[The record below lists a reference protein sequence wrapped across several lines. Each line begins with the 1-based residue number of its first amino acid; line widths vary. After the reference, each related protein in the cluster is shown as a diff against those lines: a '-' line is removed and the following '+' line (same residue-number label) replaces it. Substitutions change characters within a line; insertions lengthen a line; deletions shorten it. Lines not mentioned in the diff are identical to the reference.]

1 MEAAAVEDAYAVQ
14 AAGGL
19 FLQEAMSRRA
29 GSDPRRLSP
38 PSSPGSRR
46 LSLEV
51 SKMSI
56 HLAYLEGFSKC
67 MEQLVGSMEE
77 HLHLD
82 IEEAIPASIHGATL
96 VLKGA
101 TQKLRQE
108 ICAAHGE
115 GIQERGDTLELVVA
129 DNISGADS
137 ARSPDS
143 PRHSQS
149 EQEVTFGQ
157 EIRPR
162 RSSMSSRR
170 GSRTISLD
178 NLNRDRPKLPFGII
192 SPASTSKLFWDFFV
206 MTCVLFD
213 AVILPFQLAF
223 KNQGPADNLDI
234 AWFVITT
241 TVFSLDIFVSF
252 NTAVDREDNMTG
264 SENLI
269 KDRKTIANQYLRGW
283 FAIDFVST
291 IPWGTLEGLFV
302 SEGETS
308 QATKLLKVV
317 KFLRI
322 MRLMR
327 MLRLAKLKTIW
338 ENVETYL
345 GSVVLVQSVMLVRIL
360 FVVIALCH
368 WSACIFWVVGCPES
382 FVTDLLSYETQEH
395 FKSMPHWTTIDRTV
409 GPDQPTWRFLDQTA
423 AENYIF
429 CFYWTL
435 GVMRTMPAEV
445 TPVNLVE
452 RVFVLCFMFFALSAF
467 AISVGSLTQAYFK
480 ISERG
485 RNYND
490 EMFAVRMHL
499 KKLQVSET
507 AQRRIRNYL
516 WHLFERR
523 RIMAKEANLLDK
535 LPDTL
540 KAEVKHAKIFQHLQR
555 IPFTTELGKNTI
567 EEICTNSDLHDH
579 LPGDVVCVANE
590 EAMSAWVLCSG
601 RLQVED
607 SKGGS
612 VQFPEPVELINLDC
626 LMTHERVRSPFTVVA
641 ATCCEM
647 LKVDKEMFIK
657 YAFQEQ
663 AWAAKAVSSM
673 RVAAIALE
681 VGDPQAGEQEEA
693 TAASSTA
700 AVLSVG

>member
-1 MEAAAVEDAYAVQ
+1 
-14 AAGGL
+14 
-19 FLQEAMSRRA
+19 MS
-29 GSDPRRLSP
+29 
-38 PSSPGSRR
+38 
-46 LSLEV
+46 V
-51 SKMSI
+51 
-56 HLAYLEGFSKC
+56 HLAYLEGISKC
-67 MEQLVGSMEE
+67 MEQLVGSVEE
-77 HLHLD
+77 NLDLD
-82 IEEAIPASIHGATL
+82 IEEAIPASIYGATS

-101 TQKLRQE
+101 TQKLRRE

-115 GIQERGDTLELVVA
+115 GSLQTQGRFGSGPSSFAVGSEAIELVV
-129 DNISGADS
+129 DNVSN
-137 ARSPDS
+137 PE
-143 PRHSQS
+143 SQFS
-149 EQEVTFGQ
+149 LDATDASQPGREVNFGQ
-157 EIRPR
+157 ERRSR
-162 RSSMSSRR
+162 RSSCYSHSSKGRR
-170 GSRTISLD
+170 SISLD
-178 NLNRDRPKLPFGII
+178 SLIREKPKLILPFGII
-192 SPASTSKLFWDFFV
+192 NPATTSKLFWDFFV
-206 MTCVLFD
+206 MTCVLLD

-223 KNQGPADNLDI
+223 KNQGPADPFDI
-234 AWFVITT
+234 AWFIITT
-241 TVFSLDIFVSF
+241 SVFSLDIIVSF
-252 NTAVDREDNMTG
+252 NTAVDREDNMQG

-269 KDRKTIANQYLRGW
+269 KDRKLIAKQYIRGW

-291 IPWGTLEGLFV
+291 IPWGSLEGAFV
-302 SEGETS
+302 SDGETS
-308 QATKLLKVV
+308 QATKLLKIV

-368 WSACIFWVVGCPES
+368 WSACIFWVVGSPES
-382 FVTDLLSYETQEH
+382 FVTDLLSSETQET
-395 FKSMPHWTTIDRTV
+395 FKSIPHWTTIDRTV

-423 AENYIF
+423 AENYVF

-555 IPFTTELGKNTI
+555 IPFTTELGKTTI

-590 EAMSAWVLCSG
+590 EARSAWVLCSG
-601 RLQVED
+601 RLQIED
-607 SKGGS
+607 RQGGA
-612 VQFPEPVELINLDC
+612 VICPEPVELINLDC
-626 LMTHERVRSPFTVVA
+626 LMTCERVSSPFTVVA

-647 LKVDKEMFIK
+647 LKVDKDMFIK
-657 YAFQEQ
+657 YAFQEK
-663 AWAAKAVSSM
+663 AWTQKV
-673 RVAAIALE
+673 VAAARGLQ
-681 VGDPQAGEQEEA
+681 VGDPQPCDEEEVAAASA
-693 TAASSTA
+693 TAAA
-700 AVLSVG
+700 PSVG